1 MLHQD
6 LTAAAVGHAIQL
18 AVAPVFLITGIGA
31 MLGVLANRLGRI
43 VDFAR
48 SLEARLSASNEK
60 ERGEIHRQLAVLS
73 KRARFIYTA
82 ISLSA
87 MCALLICALI
97 VILFL
102 EVFISLEMPS
112 LIGVLFI
119 IAMLAFIVALYCF
132 LREVY
137 LATANLRIGPH

>member
-48 SLEARLSASNEK
+48 VLESKLSASGEK

-102 EVFISLEMPS
+102 EVFLAVEVPS
-112 LIGVLFI
+112 VIGVLFI
-119 IAMLAFIVALYCF
+119 VAMLCFIAALYCF

>member
-1 MLHQD
+1 MLDHG
-6 LTAAAVGHAIQL
+6 LNAAAVGHAIQL

-31 MLGVLANRLGRI
+31 MMGVLASRLGRI

-48 SLEARLSASNEK
+48 TLEARQSASSDK
-60 ERGEIHRQLAVLS
+60 ERSETQRQLAVLS
-73 KRARFIYTA
+73 KRARLIYTA

-87 MCALLICALI
+87 SCALLICTLI

-102 EVFISLEMPS
+102 EVFLSLEMPS
-112 LIGVLFI
+112 LIGILFI
-119 IAMLAFIVALYCF
+119 IAMLAFIVALFCF

-137 LATANLRIGPH
+137 LATANLRIGTH

>member
-1 MLHQD
+1 MLDHG
-6 LTAAAVGHAIQL
+6 LNAAAVGHAIQL

-43 VDFAR
+43 VDFTR
-48 SLEARLSASNEK
+48 SLEARLSASGEK
-60 ERGEIHRQLAVLS
+60 ERNEIHRQLAVLS

-97 VILFL
+97 VILFP
-102 EVFISLEMPS
+102 EVFLSLEMPS

-119 IAMLAFIVALYCF
+119 IAMLAFIATLYCF
-132 LREVY
+132 LREIY

>member
-48 SLEARLSASNEK
+48 TLESLLSASGEK
-60 ERGEIHRQLAVLS
+60 NAAKSIDSLQCFPSAPGLYTRQ
-73 KRARFIYTA
+73 
-82 ISLSA
+82 SA
-87 MCALLICALI
+87 
-97 VILFL
+97 
-102 EVFISLEMPS
+102 
-112 LIGVLFI
+112 
-119 IAMLAFIVALYCF
+119 
-132 LREVY
+132 
-137 LATANLRIGPH
+137 

>member
-1 MLHQD
+1 MIHQD
-6 LTAAAVGHAIQL
+6 LTTAAVGHAIQL

-31 MLGVLANRLGRI
+31 MMGVLASRLGRI

-48 SLEARLSASNEK
+48 TLEARLSASSDK
-60 ERGEIHRQLAVLS
+60 ERSETHRQLDVLS
-73 KRARFIYTA
+73 KRARLIYTA

-87 MCALLICALI
+87 SCALLICTLI

-102 EVFISLEMPS
+102 EVFLSLELPS
-112 LIGVLFI
+112 LIGILFI
-119 IAMLAFIVALYCF
+119 IAMLAFIMALFCF

>member
-1 MLHQD
+1 MINPE
-6 LTAAAVGHAIQL
+6 LTGAGVGHAIQL

-31 MLGVLANRLGRI
+31 TLGVLASRLGRI

-48 SLEARLSASNEK
+48 VLESQLSTSDEK
-60 ERGEIHRQLAVLS
+60 ERREIHARLAILS
-73 KRARFIYTA
+73 KRARLVYAA

-87 MCALLICALI
+87 MCALLISALI

-102 EVFISLEMPS
+102 EVFLSLEMPR

-119 IAMLAFIVALYCF
+119 IAMLAFITELFCY

>member
-1 MLHQD
+1 MLDHG
-6 LTAAAVGHAIQL
+6 LNAAAVGHAIQL

-48 SLEARLSASNEK
+48 SLEARLSASDEK
-60 ERGEIHRQLAVLS
+60 ERSEIHRQLAVLS
-73 KRARFIYTA
+73 KRARIIYTA

-87 MCALLICALI
+87 LCALLICAAI

-102 EVFISLEMPS
+102 EVFLSLEMPS

-119 IAMLAFIVALYCF
+119 IAMLAFIAALYCF

-137 LATANLRIGPH
+137 LATANLRIGPY

>member
-1 MLHQD
+1 MIHPG
-6 LTAAAVGHAIQL
+6 LTADAVSHAIQL

-31 MLGVLANRLGRI
+31 MLGVLASRLGRI

-48 SLEARLSASNEK
+48 VLEGRLSASGEK
-60 ERGEIHRQLAVLS
+60 ERSETNRRLAVLS
-73 KRARFIYTA
+73 KRARLIYTA

-87 MCALLICALI
+87 LCALLICTLI

-102 EVFISLEMPS
+102 EVFLSLEMPR

-119 IAMLAFIVALYCF
+119 IAMLAFIAALFCF

-137 LATANLRIGPH
+137 IATANLRIGPH